1 MNTAPIN
8 SQNVARLVIIEIS
21 FDFSF
26 LSGKVHNDAT
36 RAFEQA
42 HIVVK
47 LCSHVSIKSIN

>member
-8 SQNVARLVIIEIS
+8 SQNVARLVIVEIS
-21 FDFSF
+21 LDFSF

-36 RAFEQA
+36 RAFKQA

-47 LCSHVSIKSIN
+47 LCPHVCIKSIN